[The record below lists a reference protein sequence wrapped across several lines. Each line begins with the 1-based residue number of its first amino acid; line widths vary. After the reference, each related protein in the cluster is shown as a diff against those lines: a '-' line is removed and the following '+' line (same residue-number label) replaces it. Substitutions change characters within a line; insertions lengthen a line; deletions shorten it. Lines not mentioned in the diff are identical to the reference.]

1 MHKHEIAYSCNL
13 IELYSRSCY
22 SKCKRMFFLFNR
34 KGAIKMK
41 RFSRNLLAVI
51 LAVLLLA
58 SALPLTAFAAEEKP
72 TPTSGPTE
80 NVFISRT
87 AP

>member
-1 MHKHEIAYSCNL
+1 
-13 IELYSRSCY
+13 
-22 SKCKRMFFLFNR
+22 
-34 KGAIKMK
+34 MK

-58 SALPLTAFAAEEKP
+58 SALSLTAFAAESKP

-80 NVFISRT
+80 NVFIYGGAR
-87 AP
+87 AGVL